1 VQPDLSVPGYP
12 DIFVVG
18 DAACVLDKD
27 NKPLAGVAPIAKQQ
41 GQYVAGLLLTRAS
54 GKPAPAFRYRD
65 VGAMAT
71 VGRKRAVAQI
81 GKFRISGLS
90 AWLLWSVAH
99 VYFLIGFRNRIAV
112 ALNWSWSYV
121 TFQRGARLITGI
133 RGSRIEDVL
142 PATTASLQAMMHP

>member
-1 VQPDLSVPGYP
+1 
-12 DIFVVG
+12 
-18 DAACVLDKD
+18 
-27 NKPLAGVAPIAKQQ
+27 
-41 GQYVAGLLLTRAS
+41 
-54 GKPAPAFRYRD
+54 
-65 VGAMAT
+65 
-71 VGRKRAVAQI
+71 
-81 GKFRISGLS
+81 
-90 AWLLWSVAH
+90 